1 MACWQNKM
9 LNENRTFEKKEL
21 IQFSLLNE
29 DIYQFQLF
37 DVNYENNINK
47 NTQEMEKQLAFTFVC
62 LSGVDKDGGNARLR
76 IMTKK
81 YVPTSLYI
89 SKKNGKN
96 PLYRIVESLIGRE
109 LNAEEEAKGISEK
122 TINFL
127 VETNK
132 QLRALVENK
141 PMSEGRTYQNLVKF
155 LPATTP
161 INILT
166 SEEIKKVKES
176 LEKINKK
183 HSENKPVDNFTA
195 GMSDD
200 EIPAELKPENVPF

>member
-1 MACWQNKM
+1 M